1 MIVRLVKANKTW
13 ITILILP
20 VIATLTL
27 YQNCYTAKMLDIYKE
42 TLTVFVKLWVKYSE
56 VN

>member
-1 MIVRLVKANKTW
+1 MIVRLVKANKTL